1 MDSVVVMMS
10 SYNGEKYIE
19 EQVKSIFEQEQV
31 DVTLYIRDDNST
43 DNTKAILNRLL
54 IKYDQLVVS
63 FGDDLGAAISFMQ
76 LIEETTIIASY
87 YALADQDDIWEPR
100 KLVTAINMLKT
111 NSNFLLYA
119 SNQKL
124 VNAENVFIKNRYSF
138 NPPVDIFNIVD
149 KNYLAG
155 CTMVLKKELMVQI
168 KDKKP
173 SNNLVKERM
182 HDTWIAAVA
191 ACLGDI
197 IYDSSAYI
205 RYRQHENNVVGTRTI
220 SLRKRIAAKIK
231 CRNPYHKRFADELLR
246 LYGDRMSRNSKN
258 LLIYYY
264 NCDSLIG
271 KIRLLKS
278 SSFRKNYFRSKIQF
292 GFKLLMFE

>member
-191 ACLGDI
+191 ACLGHLI
-197 IYDSSAYI
+197 F
-205 RYRQHENNVVGTRTI
+205 
-220 SLRKRIAAKIK
+220 AAILFRRLIVLVPTTLFSC
-231 CRNPYHKRFADELLR
+231 CR
-246 LYGDRMSRNSKN
+246 
-258 LLIYYY
+258 
-264 NCDSLIG
+264 
-271 KIRLLKS
+271 
-278 SSFRKNYFRSKIQF
+278 
-292 GFKLLMFE
+292 